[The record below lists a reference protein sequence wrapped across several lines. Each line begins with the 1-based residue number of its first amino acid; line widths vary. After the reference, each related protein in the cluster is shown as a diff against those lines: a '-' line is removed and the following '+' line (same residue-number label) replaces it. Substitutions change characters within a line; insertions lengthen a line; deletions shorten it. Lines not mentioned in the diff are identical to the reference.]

1 MSQISATISQTSA
14 EDDTPA
20 GAPIRIREVRKVY
33 RDIAV
38 LHNVSLDIEAGEFL
52 TLLGASGSGK
62 STLLNVLAG
71 FIKSDGGRVEVDD
84 RDLTSVPPHK
94 RGLGMVFQHY
104 ALFPH
109 MSVAENVAFALK
121 RQKVRK
127 DEVKRRVAEALDLVE
142 LGHLGERTPAQL
154 SGGQQQRVALAR
166 AIVFRPR
173 VLLMDEPL
181 GALDKMLREQLQLE
195 IRRLHKDLGITFVF
209 VTHDQDEAI
218 TMSDRIALLREGE
231 IVQVGTPAE
240 LYNEPNCR
248 YAAEFIGVSNIFTGS
263 VEGSMF
269 VDSVNVQKYRLRGE
283 HDAAGTSLLVRP
295 ERLRVS
301 IPEFATPDSCDRV
314 EATVTDCVYLG
325 SDRSV
330 HVRTAGGDQ
339 LVARTSVPRADDGIF
354 PGADVTVYWEIED
367 ARVLS

>member
-1 MSQISATISQTSA
+1 MPDTSRN
-14 EDDTPA
+14 DHSLA
-20 GAPIRIREVRKVY
+20 GAPIRIEEVRKVY
-33 RDIAV
+33 GDNVV
-38 LHNVSLDIEAGEFL
+38 LDDVSLDIEAGEFL

-62 STLLNVLAG
+62 STLLNIIAG
-71 FIKSDGGRVEVDD
+71 FIRSDGGRVQVDD

-109 MSVAENVAFALK
+109 MSVAENVGFALK

-127 DEVKRRVAEALDLVE
+127 EDVRRRVGEALEMVEMGDL
-142 LGHLGERTPAQL
+142 GARRPADL

-195 IRRLHKDLGITFVF
+195 LRRLHREMGITFVF

-218 TMSDRIALLREGE
+218 TMSDRIALLREGQ
-231 IVQVGTPAE
+231 IVQVGSPSQ
-240 LYNEPNCR
+240 LYDEPSCR
-248 YAAEFIGVSNIFTGS
+248 YAAEFIGVSNLFSGS
-263 VEGSMF
+263 VQGGAF
-269 VDSVNVQKYRLRGE
+269 VDTVNARQYRLPDRF
-283 HDAAGTSLLVRP
+283 DAAGGLLMVRP
-295 ERLRVS
+295 ERLGVTALGAAA
-301 IPEFATPDSCDRV
+301 PPTSCDVV
-314 EATVTDCVYLG
+314 EGTVIDCVYLG

-330 HVRTAGGDQ
+330 HVRTDGGDE
-339 LVARTSVPRADDGIF
+339 LVSRTPVPRAPDGIAT
-354 PGADVTVYWEIED
+354 GARVNAFWEVRD
-367 ARVLS
+367 ARIFA